1 MSSPQKNSADSI
13 ARRPLYVQVRDRI
26 RESLKR
32 HQPGDR
38 LGTEGE
44 FVRRFNV
51 SLVTVRRA
59 LSELEKEGV
68 IERRQGS
75 GTYVAEVSSAG
86 KHVAVLLDVDIASGP
101 LSPAY
106 FKIVKEVRSSLK
118 SMGIPCRPYLGNLPL
133 GVEPTGITCED
144 LLEDVRLDRV
154 RGLIGF
160 FIKRDP
166 AWTDLFEQKG
176 VPIVDAHLFRKEDF
190 QQKMAMME
198 QVLVYFHHRRRS
210 RIAILG
216 WESLRDGVR
225 PFREAFSQLAPKYGI
240 EMDSRLLDLSAN
252 GWEQGMGWERFRDI
266 WTSSKDRPDGLF
278 VADDSLFAD
287 CQRAI
292 TELNIPV
299 PKVLDVV
306 VRSSDA
312 IELNPRFPIYV
323 LKLMTNSYAKVYTL
337 AMKALMEGA
346 SLPSLQLA
354 PFVGAMEGDFP
365 EVQTSLFTESSTIK
379 I

>member
-1 MSSPQKNSADSI
+1 MYPLHKTDPQPI

-26 RESLKR
+26 RESLA
-32 HQPGDR
+32 QYGPGHR
-38 LGTEGE
+38 LGTESE
-44 FVRRFNV
+44 FVKRFNV

-59 LSELEKEGV
+59 LSELEKDGV

-75 GTYVAEVSSAG
+75 GTYVAEASSTG
-86 KHVAVLLDVDIASGP
+86 KHVAVLLDVDISSGP
-101 LSPAY
+101 VSPAF
-106 FKIVKEVRSSLK
+106 FKIAQEIRNNLK
-118 SMGIPCRPYLGNLPL
+118 ALEIPCRPYLGNLPL

-144 LLEDVRLDRV
+144 LLADVELDRV

-166 AWTDLFEQKG
+166 SWTDTFAQKG
-176 VPIVDAHLFRKEDF
+176 IPIVDAQLFRKEDL
-190 QQKMAMME
+190 QQKIMMME
-198 QVLVYFHHRRRS
+198 QVLAYFHHRRRS
-210 RIAILG
+210 RIAIMG

-225 PFREAFSQLAPKYGI
+225 PFGEAFAQLAPKYGI
-240 EMDSRLLDLSAN
+240 EVDSRLLDLNAN

-278 VADDSLFAD
+278 LADDMIFPD

-292 TELNIPV
+292 MELNISV
-299 PKVLDVV
+299 PKALDVV

-312 IELNPRFPIYV
+312 IELSPRFPVYV
-323 LKLMTNSYAKVYTL
+323 LKFATNSYAKVYTL
-337 AMKALMEGA
+337 AMKALMEGT

-354 PFVGAMEGDFP
+354 PYVGAMEGDFP
-365 EVQTSLFTESSTIK
+365 EVQTSLFEEDAK
-379 I
+379 IQI